1 MCVCM
6 YVCGVQACF
15 GGAGPQHC
23 CAIAKSLGM
32 KKVLVHRFSGILS
45 AYGPHTYTYVH
56 TYIYIHT
63 LTHIHTITCMHVS
76 GPLLI
81 CIRTEPLLSFIL
93 IRMHTYIC
101 IKVYIHTYTHTSG
114 RLPVLPQGCL
124 LLTWSSKSKS
134 LSTAAIYNKYVRIHT
149 YIHAHTYIFTYRCV
163 CMCVRMCFRRVS
175 RWPWS
180 GWHLWNALPAT
191 SCTPP

>member
-6 YVCGVQACF
+6 YAEFRHALAAQARN
-15 GGAGPQHC
+15 
-23 CAIAKSLGM
+23 IAALLPSLWAWRKFSCIASLESYPHM
-32 KKVLVHRFSGILS
+32 VLIHT
-45 AYGPHTYTYVH
+45 HTYIH
-56 TYIYIHT
+56 TYIYIHF
-63 LTHIHTITCMHVS
+63 L
-76 GPLLI
+76 
-81 CIRTEPLLSFIL
+81 
-93 IRMHTYIC
+93 TYIRLHKC
-101 IKVYIHTYTHTSG
+101 MCSDYSYAFVQSLFLASSLYAYIHTYVHAHIWS
-114 RLPVLPQGCL
+114 
-124 LLTWSSKSKS
+124 LTCSAAGLSLADVVIEKQEPFNSSDIQQVR
-134 LSTAAIYNKYVRIHT
+134 TYVRIHT